1 MNWADGGRIGDWGKE
16 FGEEEE
22 DEEDVSEYVRP
33 LKVWLNIVSYDGR
46 FGMYRSIKK
55 DML

>member
-1 MNWADGGRIGDWGKE
+1 MGDWGNE

-33 LKVWLNIVSYDGR
+33 LNVWLNIVASYGR
-46 FGMYRSIKK
+46 CEMYLSITM
-55 DML
+55 DMS